1 MRTLRVSQFAYSS
14 YFPALILRITAAAIQ
29 ASAAAAQTIPTG
41 IGIVALPELAST
53 RNASAEA

>member
-1 MRTLRVSQFAYSS
+1 MPVHPQVT
-14 YFPALILRITAAAIQ
+14 ALILRITAAAIQ

-41 IGIVALPELAST
+41 IVALPELAST

>member
-1 MRTLRVSQFAYSS
+1 MMRTLRVSRLAYSS

-29 ASAAAAQTIPTG
+29 ASAAAARTIPT
-41 IGIVALPELAST
+41 GIVALPELAST